1 MKVSEIG
8 KFALLDRLNAG
19 FEIGQQSTIKA
30 FDDAAVVASAPDK
43 SKQICSVILLEG
55 IHFNLVYTPL
65 KHLGYKAVTHAISKI
80 VAMNALPQ
88 QILVSVGV
96 SSRFEMSDI
105 ESLYEGIR
113 AACSGYGVDLVANNL
128 TASLT
133 GMTISV
139 TAVGEASADS
149 LCYRS
154 GANVN
159 DLVCIS
165 GSLGAAYM
173 GLQVLERERRVFESN
188 HTQPKLDGYDYILQK
203 QLRPQARLD
212 MLKTFE
218 DNGIK
223 PSSMTDIA
231 DGLASD
237 ILHICK
243 QSDVGI
249 RIYLDKIPI
258 AAETFE
264 VCEEMNFDAVT
275 AALNG
280 GDDFELLFTVPIA
293 GYEAIKSLS
302 GFEIIG
308 YITDASQG
316 AYLITPDG
324 NELKIKAQGWTFI
337 TE

>member
-1 MKVSEIG
+1 MDISEIG
-8 KFALLDRLNAG
+8 KFALLDRLNSG
-19 FEIGQQSTIKA
+19 FETKQQSTLKA
-30 FDDAAVVASAPDK
+30 FDNAAVVAGANK
-43 SKQICSVILLEG
+43 TKQICSAIFLEG

-65 KHLGYKAVTHAISKI
+65 NHLGYKIVTYAVSKI
-80 VAMNALPQ
+80 AAMNATPQ
-88 QILVSVGV
+88 QILVSAGI
-96 SSRFEMSDI
+96 SSRFGVPDI

-113 AACSGYGVDLVANNL
+113 AACSKYNVDLVENNL

-139 TAVGEASADS
+139 TAVGEASENS

-154 GANVN
+154 GAKVN

-165 GSLGAAYM
+165 GNLGAAYM
-173 GLQVLERERRVFESN
+173 GLQVLERERRIFETN
-188 HTQPKLDGYDYILQK
+188 HTQPKLDGYDYVLRK

-218 DNGIK
+218 ERGIK
-223 PSSMTDIA
+223 PSSMTDTA

-243 QSDVGI
+243 QSDTGV

-258 AAETFE
+258 ASETFA

-280 GDDFELLFTVPIA
+280 GDDFELLFTLPITT
-293 GYEAIKSLS
+293 YEAIKSLS
-302 GFEIIG
+302 DFEIIG
-308 YITDASQG
+308 YITDPSQG
-316 AYLITPDG
+316 AYLVTPEG
-324 NELKIKAQGWTFI
+324 NELKIKAQGWTSVAG
-337 TE
+337 

>member
-1 MKVSEIG
+1 MDISETG
-8 KFALLDRLNAG
+8 KFALLDRLNSG
-19 FEIGQQSTIKA
+19 FEAKQQSTLKA
-30 FDDAAVVASAPDK
+30 FDDAAVIASSNRP
-43 SKQICSVILLEG
+43 KQICSAIFLEG

-65 KHLGYKAVTHAISKI
+65 KHLGYKAVTHAVSKI
-80 VAMNALPQ
+80 VAMNAFPQ

-96 SSRFEMSDI
+96 SSRFSVSDI

-113 AACSGYGVDLVANNL
+113 TACSGYGVDLVENNL

-133 GMTISV
+133 GMMISV
-139 TAVGEASADS
+139 TAVGEVASRDS
-149 LCYRS
+149 LCCRS
-154 GANVN
+154 GAKVT

-173 GLQVLERERRVFESN
+173 GLQVLERERRIFESN
-188 HTQPKLDGYDYILQK
+188 HTQPKLEGYDYILQQ
-203 QLRPQARLD
+203 QLRPQARTD

-223 PSSMTDIA
+223 PSSMTVIV

-243 QSDVGI
+243 QSDTGV
-249 RIYLDKIPI
+249 RIYLEKIPV
-258 AAETFE
+258 ASETFA

-280 GDDFELLFTVPIA
+280 GDDFELLFTVPISE
-293 GYEAIKSLS
+293 YDAIKSLS

-308 YITDASQG
+308 HIVDASQG
-316 AYLITPDG
+316 AYLITPEG
-324 NELKIKAQGWTFI
+324 NELKIKAQGWTSV
-337 TE
+337 TG

>member
-1 MKVSEIG
+1 MNISEIG
-8 KFALLDRLNAG
+8 KFAFLDRLNAG
-19 FEIGQQSTIKA
+19 FEVGQQSTVKA
-30 FDDAAVVASAPDK
+30 FDDAAVIAVSDK
-43 SKQICSVILLEG
+43 PKQVCSVILLEG

-65 KHLGYKAVTHAISKI
+65 KHLGYKAVTHAVSKI

-88 QILVSVGV
+88 QILVSASV
-96 SSRFEMSDI
+96 SSRFDVSDV
-105 ESLYEGIR
+105 ESFYEGIR
-113 AACSGYGVDLVANNL
+113 CACSGYSVDLVENNL
-128 TASLT
+128 TASMT

-139 TAVGEASADS
+139 TAVGEASDDS
-149 LCYRS
+149 LCYKNE
-154 GANVN
+154 AKVN

-173 GLQVLERERRVFESN
+173 GLQVLERERRIFESN

-223 PSSMTDIA
+223 PSSMTNIA

-243 QSDVGI
+243 QSGVGV
-249 RIYLDKIPI
+249 RIYLEKIPI

-264 VCEEMNFDAVT
+264 VCGEMNFDAVT

-280 GDDFELLFTVPIA
+280 GDDFELLFTVPISE
-293 GYEAIKSLS
+293 YEAIKSLS

-308 YITDASQG
+308 YIADESQG
-316 AYLITPDG
+316 AYLVTPEG
-324 NELKIKAQGWTFI
+324 NELKIKAQGWTFV
-337 TE
+337 TG

>member
-1 MKVSEIG
+1 MDISNIG
-8 KFALLDRLNAG
+8 KFALLDRLNSG
-19 FEIGQQSTIKA
+19 FEAKQQSTIKA
-30 FDDAAVVASAPDK
+30 FDDAAVVAASDK
-43 SKQICSVILLEG
+43 TKQICSAIFLEG

-65 KHLGYKAVTHAISKI
+65 KHLGYKVVTYAVSKI
-80 VAMNALPQ
+80 VAMNAIPQ

-96 SSRFEMSDI
+96 SSRFNVPDL
-105 ESLYEGIR
+105 ESLYEGVR
-113 AACSGYGVDLVANNL
+113 AACSEYDVDLVGNNL
-128 TASLT
+128 VASLT

-139 TAVGEASADS
+139 TAVGEASENK
-149 LCYRS
+149 LCYKS
-154 GANVN
+154 GARVN

-173 GLQVLERERRVFESN
+173 GLQVLERERRIFESN
-188 HTQPKLDGYDYILQK
+188 HTQPKLDGYDYVLQK

-218 DNGIK
+218 EYGIK

-243 QSDVGI
+243 QSDTGV
-249 RIYLDKIPI
+249 RIYLDKIPV
-258 AAETFE
+258 ASETFA

-280 GDDFELLFTVPIA
+280 GDDFELLFTLP
-293 GYEAIKSLS
+293 GTEYETIKSLS

-316 AYLITPDG
+316 AYLVTTEG
-324 NELKIKAQGWTFI
+324 NELKIKAQGWTFVSG
-337 TE
+337 

>member
-1 MKVSEIG
+1 MDISEIG
-8 KFALLDRLNAG
+8 KFALLDRLNSG
-19 FEIGQQSTIKA
+19 FEAKQQSTVKA
-30 FDDAAVVASAPDK
+30 FDDAAVVATSNKA
-43 SKQICSVILLEG
+43 KQICSAIFLEG

-65 KHLGYKAVTHAISKI
+65 KHLGYKVVTYAVSKI
-80 VAMNALPQ
+80 VAMNAIPQ

-96 SSRFEMSDI
+96 SSRFNVSDI
-105 ESLYEGIR
+105 ESLYEGIH
-113 AACSGYGVDLVANNL
+113 AACSGYSVDLVDNNL
-128 TASLT
+128 AASLT

-139 TAVGEASADS
+139 TAVGEAFEDS

-154 GANVN
+154 GAKMN

-173 GLQVLERERRVFESN
+173 GLQVLERERRIFETN
-188 HTQPKLDGYDYILQK
+188 HTQPKLDGYDYVLQK
-203 QLRPQARLD
+203 QLHPQARLD

-218 DNGIK
+218 EYGIK

-243 QSDVGI
+243 QSDTGV
-249 RIYLDKIPI
+249 RIYLDKIPV
-258 AAETFE
+258 ASETFA

-280 GDDFELLFTVPIA
+280 GDDFELLFTLPVT
-293 GYEAIKSLS
+293 GYEAIKSLPD
-302 GFEIIG
+302 FEIIG
-308 YITDASQG
+308 YITDALQG
-316 AYLITPDG
+316 AYLVTPEG
-324 NELKIKAQGWTFI
+324 NELKITAQGWTFV